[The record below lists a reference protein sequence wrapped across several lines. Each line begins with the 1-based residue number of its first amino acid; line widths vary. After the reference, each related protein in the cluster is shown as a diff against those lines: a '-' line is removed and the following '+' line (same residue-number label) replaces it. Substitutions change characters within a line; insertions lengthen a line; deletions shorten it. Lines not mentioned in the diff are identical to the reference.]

1 MKRGSQDEVDPLLT
15 PSHGPDL
22 SNHSLAAETSYVRT
36 LVPQLN
42 PATRDDM
49 QRRQFLSVLTGASVG
64 LPLTASNQRQS
75 PVRMPS
81 EVENMARQLAEAQ
94 QEKTK
99 LLSALHEMRA
109 PLNIILGY
117 AELILDDAYGETS
130 NEMRVALDKVKQG
143 GYQVAELINAGFEL
157 ELSKQRRRGVAG

>member
-1 MKRGSQDEVDPLLT
+1 
-15 PSHGPDL
+15 
-22 SNHSLAAETSYVRT
+22 
-36 LVPQLN
+36 
-42 PATRDDM
+42 
-49 QRRQFLSVLTGASVG
+49 
-64 LPLTASNQRQS
+64 
-75 PVRMPS
+75 
-81 EVENMARQLAEAQ
+81 MARQLAEAQ

-143 GYQVAELINAGFEL
+143 GYQVTELINAGFEL